1 MIFLQVSSFQEYA
14 KQLIMHEIRIAEDL
28 SAIVLDAARNG
39 QLSKVTKINIIFG
52 QLIQIVPEIFEFAF
66 RETVR
71 NTVAEDSELS
81 IEIVKVRAYCK
92 NCGNEFEVKD
102 NLFACSN
109 CSSTDLEIRNGKELF
124 VKSIEGDQVW
134 K

>member
-1 MIFLQVSSFQEYA
+1 MIFHQGFNFREYA
-14 KQLIMHEIRIAEDL
+14 NKLIMHEIRIAEDL
-28 SAIVLDAARNG
+28 SAIVLDAARNE
-39 QLSKVTKINIIFG
+39 QLTKVTKINISFG

-71 NTVAEDSELS
+71 NTVAEDAELT
-81 IEIVKVRAYCK
+81 IEIVEVRMYCK
-92 NCGNEFEVKD
+92 NCGNEFHVKD

-124 VKSIEGDQVW
+124 IKSIEGD
-134 K
+134 

>member
-1 MIFLQVSSFQEYA
+1 
-14 KQLIMHEIRIAEDL
+14 MHEIRIAEDL
-28 SAIVLDAARNG
+28 SAIVLDAARNE
-39 QLSKVTKINIIFG
+39 QLTKVTKINISFG

-71 NTVAEDSELS
+71 NTVAEDAELT
-81 IEIVKVRAYCK
+81 IEIVEVRMYCK
-92 NCGNEFEVKD
+92 NCGNEFHVKD

-124 VKSIEGDQVW
+124 IKSIEGD
-134 K
+134 

>member
-1 MIFLQVSSFQEYA
+1 
-14 KQLIMHEIRIAEDL
+14 MHEIRIAEDL
-28 SAIVLDAARNG
+28 SAIVLDAARNE
-39 QLSKVTKINIIFG
+39 QLTRVTKINISFG

-71 NTVAEDSELS
+71 NTVAEDAELT
-81 IEIVKVRAYCK
+81 IEIVEVRMYCK
-92 NCGNEFEVKD
+92 NCGNEFHVKD

-124 VKSIEGDQVW
+124 IKSIEGD
-134 K
+134 